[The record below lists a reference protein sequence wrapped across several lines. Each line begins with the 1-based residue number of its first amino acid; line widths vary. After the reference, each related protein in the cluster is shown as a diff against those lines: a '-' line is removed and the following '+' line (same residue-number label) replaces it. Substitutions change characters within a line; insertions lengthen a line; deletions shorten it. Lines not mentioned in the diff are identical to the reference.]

1 MPNIK
6 SSKKRMELSRVERS
20 RNRET
25 RSRIRTAIRRV
36 READSPE
43 QAEEHR
49 RTAVALVDRAAT
61 RRVLHRNKAARIKAQ
76 LDRVVTARQP
86 LPRPSLHPPASGRP
100 VP

>member
-6 SSKKRMELSRVERS
+6 SAKKRMELSREARS

-36 READSPE
+36 REAGSQE
-43 QAEEHR
+43 QADELR

-61 RRVLHRNKAARIKAQ
+61 RRVIHPNKAGHIKSR
-76 LDRVVTARQP
+76 LDRHVRAH
-86 LPRPSLHPPASGRP
+86 S
-100 VP
+100 